1 MTNTIT
7 FPGENT
13 PAFPAVA
20 LDLPDDWREIVVAG
34 TVLAGAKSVPEGEF
48 RPNVVVALSRFARGY
63 TLDDAIR
70 TVTEKVESIDGAVEL
85 GRDDHEVLGR
95 PGFRIEFSYP
105 DPRVGTLMQGV
116 RIAVIEH
123 GAVADLV
130 QITATATGTQ
140 ATELWGELRDVQSS
154 LSEATAGVA

>member
-13 PAFPAVA
+13 PAVPAVA

-34 TVLAGAKSVPEGEF
+34 TVLAGAKTVPDGEF
-48 RPNVVVALSRFARGY
+48 RPNVVVAISRFARGY
-63 TLDDAIR
+63 SLEDAIA
-70 TVTEKVESIDGAVEL
+70 TVTEKVASIDGAVEL
-85 GRDDHEVLGR
+85 GRDDYEVLGR

-116 RIAVIEH
+116 RITVVEH
-123 GAVADLV
+123 GAVVDLV